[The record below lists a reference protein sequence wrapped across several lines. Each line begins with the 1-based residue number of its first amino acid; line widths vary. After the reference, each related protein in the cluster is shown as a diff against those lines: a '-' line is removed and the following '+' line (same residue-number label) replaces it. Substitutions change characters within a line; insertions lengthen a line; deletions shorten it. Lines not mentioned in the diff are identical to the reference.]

1 MTNTPVL
8 TGGRVSPRRRLAG
21 RLKLPVT
28 VGISIVFTALAVIC
42 VIAPFVAPHDP
53 AFIDP
58 AKSFQGP
65 SLDHLLGTDQLG
77 RDIASRIIAGARTAV
92 LAPLAIAAGAV
103 LISTVL
109 AVLAGYAGGRVDA
122 VIGRVNDVLYSIPSL
137 TVAIVIVGVVG
148 GGFALSIAV
157 LTVFGLP
164 SNIRLLRAA
173 VLERVNLP
181 YIEAAKMSGVSTPRI
196 LLTQLVPA
204 ISPLIVTSFFL
215 QVTFAIVELS
225 SLSSLSFLGLGV
237 APGSP
242 DWGLML
248 AENRSA
254 LSSNVW
260 AAAGPGL
267 SLVALA
273 VSANLIGDW
282 LYTKYEKAGRSR

>member
-1 MTNTPVL
+1 MTDANV
-8 TGGRVSPRRRLAG
+8 LAG
-21 RLKLPVT
+21 GQGYAWRRAAGQFKVPVA
-28 VGISIVFTALAVIC
+28 VGVSITFMFLAVIC
-42 VIAPFVAPHDP
+42 VIAPFIAPHDP

-58 AKSFQGP
+58 AKSFESP

-77 RDIASRIIAGARTAV
+77 RDIASRIVAGARTAV
-92 LAPLAIAAGAV
+92 LAPLALAGGAV
-103 LISTVL
+103 LVSTIL
-109 AVLAGYAGGRVDA
+109 ALLAGYLGGRVDA

-148 GGFALSIAV
+148 GSFALSIAV
-157 LTVFGLP
+157 LMVFGLP
-164 SNIRLLRAA
+164 ANIRILRAA

-181 YIEAAKMSGVSTPRI
+181 YIEAAKMSGLSTPRI

-215 QVTFAIVELS
+215 QMTFAIVE
-225 SLSSLSFLGLGV
+225 LSSLSFLGLGV

-254 LSSNVW
+254 MSSNVW

-267 SLVALA
+267 CLVALA
-273 VSANLIGDW
+273 VSANLVGDW

>member
-1 MTNTPVL
+1 VTNTSVL
-8 TGGRVSPRRRLAG
+8 TGGRVSPWRRSAG

-28 VGISIVFTALAVIC
+28 VGISIVFMALAVIC

-181 YIEAAKMSGVSTPRI
+181 YIEAAKMSGISTPRI

-215 QVTFAIVELS
+215 QVTFAIVE
-225 SLSSLSFLGLGV
+225 LSSLSFLGLGV

>member
-225 SLSSLSFLGLGV
+225 SLSFLGLGV

-260 AAAGPGL
+260 AAAAPDCPL
-267 SLVALA
+267 SP
-273 VSANLIGDW
+273 S
-282 LYTKYEKAGRSR
+282 RSPPT